1 MDQEERKAKID
12 SCGDGYKQLVG
23 ALEGFPKEMWQFRD
37 SHGCWSIHEHI
48 VHITDSEANSYIRC
62 RRFIAEPGES
72 LMAYDENRWAEA
84 LDYQLQSPDAALEL
98 FRVLRQKSYDL
109 IRNLP
114 AEVWSHGAYHPEHGD
129 MTLDD
134 WLNIYERHI
143 PEHVQYMQENVQ
155 EWIKLGR

>member
-1 MDQEERKAKID
+1 
-12 SCGDGYKQLVG
+12 
-23 ALEGFPKEMWQFRD
+23 
-37 SHGCWSIHEHI
+37 
-48 VHITDSEANSYIRC
+48 
-62 RRFIAEPGES
+62 
-72 LMAYDENRWAEA
+72 MAYDENRWAEA